1 MPEENTMAQ
10 IRLDKFISERTE
22 YSRSQIKELA
32 SKGKITVDGMT
43 VKRSDDKIDPD
54 TAVVAVCGQEIKSQ
68 RYSYILLNKP
78 QGYVCSTDDKDGETV
93 LKLIPPEMRKKGL
106 FPAGRLDK
114 DSIGALVL
122 TDDGELAHRML
133 SPKHHIPKTYIVQLG
148 RKFENNYI
156 NKFAEGLTLSDGE
169 TCLPAKVRPSENS
182 DKLAF
187 VELCEGKY
195 HQVKRMFA
203 AVGNHVEL
211 LMRISVG
218 SLVLPEKLGIGES
231 MEILPNDMFK
241 EHDFDLFFAKYSA
254 FYSAFL
260 INKFM

>member
-1 MPEENTMAQ
+1 MAQ

-22 YSRSQIKELA
+22 YSRSRIKELA
-32 SKGKITVDGMT
+32 AKGKITVDGMT

-54 TAVVAVCGQEIKSQ
+54 TAVVAVCGQEIKTQ
-68 RYSYILLNKP
+68 RYSYILINKP
-78 QGYVCSTDDKDGETV
+78 QGYVCSTDDKDGD
-93 LKLIPPEMRKKGL
+93 KKGL

-156 NKFAEGLTLSDGE
+156 NKFSEGLTLSDGE

>member
-1 MPEENTMAQ
+1 MAQ

-22 YSRSQIKELA
+22 YSRSRIKELA
-32 SKGKITVDGMT
+32 AKGKITVDGMT
-43 VKRSDDKIDPD
+43 VKRPDDKIDPD

-156 NKFAEGLTLSDGE
+156 NKFSEGLILSDGE

-241 EHDFDLFFAKYSA
+241 EHGFDLFFAKYSA

>member
-1 MPEENTMAQ
+1 MAQ

-32 SKGKITVDGMT
+32 SKGKITVDGIT

-54 TAVVAVCGQEIKSQ
+54 TAVVAVCGQEIKTQ

-133 SPKHHIPKTYIVQLG
+133 SPKHHIPKAYIVQLG

>member
-1 MPEENTMAQ
+1 MAQ

-32 SKGKITVDGMT
+32 SKGKITVDGIT

-54 TAVVAVCGQEIKSQ
+54 TAVVAVCGQEIKTQ

-156 NKFAEGLTLSDGE
+156 NKFAEGLTLSGGE

-254 FYSAFL
+254 FYSANL
-260 INKFM
+260 INNFT

>member
-1 MPEENTMAQ
+1 MAQ

-22 YSRSQIKELA
+22 YSRSRIKELA
-32 SKGKITVDGMT
+32 AKGKITVDGMT
-43 VKRSDDKIDPD
+43 VKRPDDKIDPD

-156 NKFAEGLTLSDGE
+156 NKFSEGLTLSDGE

>member
-1 MPEENTMAQ
+1 MAQ

-22 YSRSQIKELA
+22 YSRSRIKELA
-32 SKGKITVDGMT
+32 AKGKITVDGMT
-43 VKRSDDKIDPD
+43 VKRPDDKIDPD
-54 TAVVAVCGQEIKSQ
+54 TAVVAVCGQEIKTQ

-156 NKFAEGLTLSDGE
+156 NKFSEGLTLSDGE
-169 TCLPAKVRPSENS
+169 TCLPSKVRPSENS

-187 VELCEGKY
+187 VELYEGKY